1 MNFYIKE
8 WPDHTATLMTDIGQ
22 VLWKFPSVA
31 EARLMCEEYYR
42 IDEVEV
48 EYREDIGQ
56 TTGQQPPGYIA
67 GVF

>member
-56 TTGQQPPGYIA
+56 AAGQQPPVYIA